1 MLLLLIEFL
10 SFHGIKVPAAFYFSS
25 TRVILA
31 ALTGLLFT
39 ILLGPAFIKKLYE
52 LKIGQSIRTDEC
64 PVLAQLHQKK
74 KDTPTM
80 GGILILSA
88 MIVSLFLWMNL
99 RSSFT
104 LILLLTTIILGWM
117 GGYDDYLKLKY
128 KNAKGLSG
136 KKKLFF
142 QILLGSIVAVYML
155 CPSVTAKL
163 HSGKWLTPPV
173 AKESI

>member
-1 MLLLLIEFL
+1 MLLLLIEYL
-10 SFHGIKVPAAFYFSS
+10 HLHGFKVPAAFYFSS

-39 ILLGPAFIKKLYE
+39 LFLGPSFIKKLYE

-88 MIVSLFLWMNL
+88 MVVSLFLWMDI

-104 LILLLTTIILGWM
+104 AILFVTTLVLGWM
-117 GGYDDYLKLKY
+117 GGYDDYLKLKF
-128 KNAKGLSG
+128 KNAKGS
-136 KKKLFF
+136 
-142 QILLGSIVAVYML
+142 
-155 CPSVTAKL
+155 
-163 HSGKWLTPPV
+163 
-173 AKESI
+173 